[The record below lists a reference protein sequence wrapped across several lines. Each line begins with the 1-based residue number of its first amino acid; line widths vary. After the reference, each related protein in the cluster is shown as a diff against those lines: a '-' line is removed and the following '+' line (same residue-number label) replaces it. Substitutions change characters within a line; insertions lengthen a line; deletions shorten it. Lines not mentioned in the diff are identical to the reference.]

1 MFSPGLP
8 APQTPPSPSASG
20 LGDLFRTGSSF
31 ALGFLNLLGNQGLR
45 DNIGQAV
52 STGAGLTGQL
62 ARVAAPLV
70 QSLSQEDTQARIG
83 SVVGSG
89 MRLAQGVGTIATQ
102 ASQQLGEGTR
112 LAGSVIKAANDTA
125 PLVISGIQDLTD
137 QLPLITGFASAY
149 AEVNAEQAQE
159 VIMLPP

>member
-125 PLVISGIQDLTD
+125 PLVISVRSQHI
-137 QLPLITGFASAY
+137 
-149 AEVNAEQAQE
+149 
-159 VIMLPP
+159 